1 MAKTGSR
8 RTTLL
13 CLLGGSLLAC
23 SDPAERARLEAEQPR
38 LVVYSGRNE
47 SLIGPLLELFEQE
60 QRIDLAVR
68 YGATS
73 ELTATL
79 LEEGSKT
86 PADVFISQDA
96 LALGALAAA
105 GLLEPLDPGILRRL
119 PERFRSPSGLWGGL
133 SGRARTL
140 VYAPER
146 IGVDELPRSLDELVA
161 PRFKG
166 RYGVAPTNG
175 SFQAHMA
182 VYGAVAGAEA
192 LGQLLT
198 GMTANDPRR
207 YPKNSAVVEAVI
219 SGEIDFGLVNHY
231 YLWRAKSEDPSVTAE
246 NFFMAEGEASSFIN
260 IAGIAALSENPLAQR
275 LIEFLLSEPSQHYFA
290 EETFEYPLVPGVPPS
305 AALMPLSEVR
315 SPEIGFG
322 EVSAVLAETLNE
334 ISRSGLVQ

>member
-8 RTTLL
+8 RATLL
-13 CLLGGSLLAC
+13 CLLGGSFLAC
-23 SDPAERARLEAEQPR
+23 SDPLERSGPEAEQPR
-38 LVVYSGRNE
+38 LVVYSGRSE
-47 SLIGPLLELFEQE
+47 SLIGPLLELFEEE
-60 QRIDLAVR
+60 QRVELAVR

-105 GLLEPLDPGILRRL
+105 GLLEPVDPG
-119 PERFRSPSGLWGGL
+119 
-133 SGRARTL
+133 
-140 VYAPER
+140 V
-146 IGVDELPRSLDELVA
+146 PRSLDEIVA
-161 PRFKG
+161 PRFRG
-166 RYGVAPTNG
+166 RYGVVPTNG

-192 LGQLLT
+192 LGQLLA

-231 YLWRAKSEDPSVTAE
+231 YLWRAKTEDPALTAR
-246 NFFMAEGEASSFIN
+246 NFFMTEGDASSFIN

-275 LIEFLLSEPSQHYFA
+275 LIEFLLSEPSQRYFA

-315 SPEIGFG
+315 SPEIDFG